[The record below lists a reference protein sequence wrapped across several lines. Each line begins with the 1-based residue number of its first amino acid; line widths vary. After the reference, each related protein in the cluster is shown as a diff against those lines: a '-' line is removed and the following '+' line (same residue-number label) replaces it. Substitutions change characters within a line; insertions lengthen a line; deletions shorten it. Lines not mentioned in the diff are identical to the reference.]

1 MLKKLSKKT
10 LIIFVLISQI
20 WFFYI
25 TLNFPN
31 SSIIINKSLE
41 NTWYVEQINSIG
53 NNFGLE
59 VGDIIHKV
67 NNSDSN
73 NYYTIQKWR
82 TVEQFESILI
92 IRDGVKFEVI
102 PTDYYHLSRFD
113 IISFIS
119 VFFCYLVAYILYKNV
134 YNSKAARLLSLIFV
148 TIAIIF
154 TSLGASTRGDTL
166 GIIFNLT
173 TVGLIPILFL
183 HFLYIL
189 FKEKADTILPIRKI
203 HIYLYYFIIITIFP
217 QIMFYLPLSNIYE
230 MFSII
235 RNIIMLYFL
244 FSVLII
250 FLNLT
255 ILYLKYRK
263 KEKYVSTL
271 IKTIWISLLISTFP
285 FSIFSFLPDLLS
297 GKEWISSIYT
307 CWFGLLFPLSFA
319 YLLISKKLYDIE
331 IIFRRFL
338 FTIIISIIPS
348 GIIVFSNEL
357 TYTNSLLNSHY
368 IVSFIITTFILSLL
382 LYSFEYLT
390 TKFQRIIFPK
400 RYYLNN
406 ALKKISQ
413 NLRSISS
420 FHELKDITL
429 VDIVKTMNVFGGA
442 IIFKYNDSIETIS
455 EGDIDLNKATKMIE
469 TSEVNHDYICFEITD
484 HEEYTSYLVLT
495 KKKTNTVIGMEES
508 QWINLIITYLAV
520 NLENLYLIRKL
531 TMKLEQLAVQIPDEK
546 TANEFLWF
554 RKFMFELQEKERV
567 RIATDLH
574 DTTMQDLFFLKRR
587 LNALIETNDINHK
600 HANEIKNIVSYVEI
614 INVNLRQSCFE
625 LHPYLLQEA
634 GLIHAIR
641 KLIQQESEMNTF
653 EIEFSIGDEYQIE
666 KRNSDTKSHI
676 FRMIQE
682 MITNT
687 KKHAQ
692 ATKVNISLQIMNHEI
707 QLQFEDNGIG
717 FNEQINK
724 EQDTLKSGM
733 GMEQIKSR
741 VLYLNGQFKVE
752 SSIGKGAKF
761 WITLPNKEEKSA

>member
-1 MLKKLSKKT
+1 MKRNFLYRSLFFLF
-10 LIIFVLISQI
+10 LIIQI
-20 WFFYI
+20 WFLYLI
-25 TLNFPN
+25 IQYPN
-31 SSIIINKSLE
+31 YSIFVSESEENIWSVYRIDSFTNELGLQIGDTILE
-41 NTWYVEQINSIG
+41 IDHIA
-53 NNFGLE
+53 
-59 VGDIIHKV
+59 V
-67 NNSDSN
+67 NNYFISN
-73 NYYTIQKWR
+73 NNEVLVDFKT
-82 TVEQFESILI
+82 ILI
-92 IRDGVKFEVI
+92 SRNDTELQIEVNTTSLLDI
-102 PTDYYHLSRFD
+102 FD
-113 IISFIS
+113 TLLLVSFIL
-119 VFFCYLVAYILYKNV
+119 CYFIAFILYKNIT
-134 YNSKAARLLSLIFV
+134 NSPSAKMLSVIFMSLALIF
-148 TIAIIF
+148 I
-154 TSLGASTRGDTL
+154 SLGASSRGDIL
-166 GIIFNLT
+166 GKIINYSLLM
-173 TVGLIPILFL
+173 LIPILFL
-183 HFLYIL
+183 HFLIKL
-189 FKEKADTILPIRKI
+189 FNEKTAIELSNRLLK
-203 HIYLYYFIIITIFP
+203 YLYIFVFITFTVQFLSFPFFFTIDTT
-217 QIMFYLPLSNIYE
+217 LNI
-230 MFSII
+230 S
-235 RNIIMLYFL
+235 RTTTMLIFL
-244 FSVLII
+244 FGILAN
-250 FLNLT
+250 FTLLT
-255 ILYLKYRK
+255 IIYFKHK
-263 KEKYVSTL
+263 KEKTYTSTL
-271 IKTIWISLLISTFP
+271 IKTIWISLFISVFP
-285 FSIFSFLPDLLS
+285 FSFFSFLPDLLY
-297 GKEWISSIYT
+297 GEQWISTTYT
-307 CWFGLLFPLSFA
+307 CWFGLLFPISFA
-319 YLLISKKLYDIE
+319 YLLLSKKLYDID
-331 IIFRRFL
+331 ILIRRYL

-357 TYTNSLLNSHY
+357 TYVNSLLSSHY

-400 RYYLNN
+400 RYHLNN

-429 VDIVKTMNVFGGA
+429 VDIVNTMNVFGGA

-469 TSEVNHDYICFEITD
+469 TNEVDHDYICFEITD

-531 TMKLEQLAVQIPDEK
+531 TMKLEQLAVHIPDEK

-587 LNALIETNDINHK
+587 LNCLIENKDLNHK

-641 KLIQQESEMNTF
+641 KLIQLESAMNTF
-653 EIEFSIGDEYQIE
+653 EIEFSVEDEYQIE
-666 KRNSDTKSHI
+666 ERNMDFKSHI

-692 ATKVNISLQIMNHEI
+692 ATKVNISLQTMNHEI

-717 FNEQINK
+717 FNEQSNK

-741 VLYLNGQFKVE
+741 VLYLNGKLKVE